1 MIKITRF
8 IRKNLLL
15 YCGFV
20 MLMVLLVAALF
31 GEYLPFV
38 DAELKQEDYRRID
51 GAIFAPPFEPSSE
64 YWFGT
69 DRKGRDMLSLI
80 VMGARE
86 TLLIVLL
93 VTIIRYAVAIPLSFL
108 AHKRVLGMDTLI
120 KSLNAFFSYVP
131 TIVIVVMLAILP
143 PVLLTDARPFWM
155 IVIIALVEAGRVA
168 HTMKGD
174 FDVLAGKE
182 YMLSG
187 LAIGA
192 GPFKMLKSYYLPFL
206 YERMIVYI
214 ISDLGKVMF
223 LLGQL
228 GFIGIFISQALVQV
242 DPAQF
247 EIENISYSWP
257 MLLANA
263 FMDIRGPIWIA
274 FWPAFAMTFTIFTFN
289 MLAQGLQQVPKKKDA
304 FM

>member
-1 MIKITRF
+1 M
-8 IRKNLLL
+8 
-15 YCGFV
+15 
-20 MLMVLLVAALF
+20 
-31 GEYLPFV
+31 
-38 DAELKQEDYRRID
+38 D
-51 GAIFAPPFEPSSE
+51 GTVFSPPFEPSRE
-64 YWFGT
+64 YWLGT

-80 VMGARE
+80 VLGAKE
-86 TLLIVLL
+86 TLLMVLL
-93 VTIIRYAVAIPLSFL
+93 VTIVRYAIAIPLSFL
-108 AHKRVLGMDTLI
+108 AHKRVLGIDTLV

-131 TIVIVVMLAILP
+131 TLVIVVMLALLP
-143 PVLLTDARPFWM
+143 PILLTDARPFWM
-155 IVIIALVEAGRVA
+155 IVIIALVEVGRVA
-168 HTMKGD
+168 HTLKGD

-206 YERMIVYI
+206 YEKMIVSI

-242 DPAQF
+242 DPGIF
-247 EIENISYSWP
+247 EIQNESYSWP

-263 FMDIRGPIWIA
+263 FIDIRGPVWIV
-274 FWPAFAMTFTIFTFN
+274 FWPAFAMTCTIFTFN